1 MFTLECQWDR
11 SNKLS
16 SNVSEHI
23 LRVRI
28 NPDTKTTTAEGLPL
42 RIAIAL
48 DTSSSMNGDKL
59 AKAKEACIAIVNNL
73 RLIDRLS
80 LASYNTNVTTLLNNS
95 NNKTEATQA
104 INNLIATGVTR
115 TDLALNWF
123 REVLP
128 PEKGVARVGIL
139 ITDGN
144 ATDGKGM
151 MLDDTSS
158 IVLQGQEISQNGIV
172 IDTVGLGDASNFNT
186 AFLTDLC
193 EKGKGTFI
201 YADNLA
207 NFQSL
212 LTTRLSSFQTV
223 AIEVAKLKL
232 NPKNQVKLKG
242 FCCLRPDFL
251 PLEEVAKNELL
262 LGTIHTNCFT
272 DILISVEVPPADFG
286 DSNGQKE
293 VLEIELITAENSQ
306 NVKEIIS
313 LNYTGSYKEI
323 QQINE
328 DIDQDLLRWK
338 LKIYSR
344 ELTKT
349 VDPNKTGELLINMQ
363 VNATKIGEKELA
375 KTVASTLDNLQKTG
389 QLTPHQTTSLLR
401 DTRQIN

>member
-1 MFTLECQWDR
+1 MFHLECQWDR
-11 SNKLS
+11 SNKFS
-16 SNVSEHI
+16 SNVSKHI

-28 NPDTKTTTAEGLPL
+28 NPDGKTTTAEGLPL

-73 RLIDRLS
+73 IPIDRLS
-80 LASYNTNVTTLLNNS
+80 LASYNTKVTTLVNNS
-95 NNKTEATQA
+95 NNKIQATQA
-104 INNLIATGVTR
+104 INNLTAMGVTR

-144 ATDGKGM
+144 PTDGKGM
-151 MLDDTSS
+151 MLDNTSS
-158 IVLQGQEISQNGIV
+158 IVLQGQEISENGIV

-223 AIEVAKLKL
+223 AIEGVKLKL
-232 NPKNQVKLKG
+232 YPKNQVKLKS

-251 PLEEVAKNELL
+251 PLEENQQNELL
-262 LGTIHTNCFT
+262 LGKINTNCFT
-272 DILISVEVPPADFG
+272 DILISVEVPSADFG
-286 DSNGQKE
+286 NIGNK
-293 VLEIELITAENSQ
+293 
-306 NVKEIIS
+306 II
-313 LNYTGSYKEI
+313 
-323 QQINE
+323 
-328 DIDQDLLRWK
+328 
-338 LKIYSR
+338 
-344 ELTKT
+344 
-349 VDPNKTGELLINMQ
+349 M
-363 VNATKIGEKELA
+363 EK
-375 KTVASTLDNLQKTG
+375 KKS
-389 QLTPHQTTSLLR
+389 
-401 DTRQIN
+401 